1 MNDTPTRARLV
12 ARRGAVAAA
21 ALVLPLG
28 VAGLAAAPAY
38 AADATVSVL
47 HAIPEGSGADVVDVY
62 AGDAMLIDN
71 FTPGTLETLTIP
83 AGTYD
88 LAVFAD
94 GESPDGGTAV
104 LEAAGV
110 EVPAGANA
118 TVTAN
123 LDADGNPALNVF
135 VNDTSEVAAGEA
147 RLTVRHIAAAPAVDV
162 RADGSAIIENLVN
175 PDEAIVTVP
184 AGTYS
189 ADVVL
194 AGTDTVA
201 LGPAD
206 LTLDEGTNT
215 IVYAWG
221 SAEAG
226 NLALATQVI
235 DGLDG
240 APTGV
245 AAGGGSTAANVAV
258 PAWTA
263 GLMAL
268 GALGVVGAMVRM
280 ARSRA

>member
-1 MNDTPTRARLV
+1 MSIQKSQRAL
-12 ARRGAVAAA
+12 ARRSALFAGALLVPA
-21 ALVLPLG
+21 ALV
-28 VAGLAAAPAY
+28 AAPAM
-38 AADATVSVL
+38 AADDATVSVL

-62 AGDAMLIDN
+62 AGDALLIDN
-71 FTPGTLETLTIP
+71 FTPGSLETLTVP
-83 AGTYD
+83 AGSYD
-88 LAVFAD
+88 LGVYAD
-94 GESPDGGTAV
+94 GATPADSDAV
-104 LEAAGV
+104 LSAAGV

-135 VNDTSEVAAGEA
+135 VNDISEVAAGDA

-162 RADGSAIIENLVN
+162 RADGTAIVEGLVN
-175 PDEAIVTVP
+175 PDEAVTDVP

-194 AGTDTVA
+194 AGTDTVV

-206 LTLDEGTNT
+206 LDLAEGTNT

-235 DGLDG
+235 TGLDG
-240 APTGV
+240 MPGGV
-245 AAGGGSTAANVAV
+245 PAGGGAESGNNAALIA
-258 PAWTA
+258 A
-263 GLMAL
+263 GLMTVAAVGVA
-268 GALGVVGAMVRM
+268 GAAIRLNG
-280 ARSRA
+280 SRA